1 MSDDIK
7 NEMARVDRHY
17 RGDFNKAAQD
27 FLKKPADQR
36 QRVLEDLEHGL
47 STAEFSTA
55 REAMS
60 VQRYRRAFAD
70 ADARARKVGR

>member
-7 NEMARVDRHY
+7 TEMERIDRHY
-17 RGDFNKAAQD
+17 KGDFERAGRE
-27 FLKKPADQR
+27 FLRKQPDQR
-36 QRVLEDLEHGL
+36 AHFLDELEHGL
-47 STAEFSTA
+47 SRAEFTTA
-55 REAMS
+55 REAMN